1 MASSLNKVMLIGNL
15 GRDAETRFTPNNLS
29 VSNFSIAVTRSY
41 KGKDDQWQNETTWI
55 NVVAFDLSD
64 YYKSAL
70 RKGKKIYVEGRLSIR
85 VYTDRDGIK
94 KYFTEVIAEKIIPL
108 EAKEQ
113 SGETSGN
120 LSDSQPEYKTDL
132 QSSTNTAD
140 DGLPF

>member
-85 VYTDRDGIK
+85 EYTDRDGIK

-113 SGETSGN
+113 SGDSGGVIN
-120 LSDSQPEYKTDL
+120 DSQPEYKTDL

>member
-85 VYTDRDGIK
+85 EYTDRDGIK

>member
-85 VYTDRDGIK
+85 EYTDRDGIK

-108 EAKEQ
+108 EDKEQ

-132 QSSTNTAD
+132 QSSTNNAD